1 MGMPSVDQH
10 STASRNK
17 AIASAL
23 CKHLSLDYS
32 KVSAKVIEESDINGL
47 LSSIMTPLPDQDEV
61 MKWVEFSSKFDGKAD
76 ATKSL
81 LNTLNNDLSQKS
93 VLVGPGYSPS
103 VADIIVLPVIHPS
116 LISLAKTD
124 FKNFPHLFRW
134 ADYIQNVVDFGGS
147 IEKIQ
152 VNKAPFTPHIASL
165 KKNEKAEVEPASKK
179 EAILPSKKEA
189 TAPKNAE
196 KPSSSTD
203 SEKQKKTIAEEK
215 GKAKSDKKTEEKKK
229 APEESAAKDA
239 ECSVSLLNIQVG
251 RIVSA
256 KKHPSADSLLVEEI
270 DVGDGTAR
278 QVVSGLAK
286 YCTPEELTNRLVVLI
301 TNVKPGK
308 LRDVMSCGLVLCA
321 SNEDHTKVEPLS
333 PPNGA
338 KIGERVSFAGYD
350 GKPEDVLNPKK
361 KQLDKITPHLYTDEN
376 CVATFKGVPFMTSAG
391 PCTSSIPK
399 ASIK

>member
-1 MGMPSVDQH
+1 MPSGDQL
-10 STASRNK
+10 STSTRNK
-17 AIASAL
+17 AIAFAL
-23 CKHLSLDYS
+23 CNHLSLDAS
-32 KVSAKVIEESDINGL
+32 KVYAKVIEESDINGL
-47 LSSIMTPLPDQDEV
+47 LSSIVTPFPNQDEV
-61 MKWVEFSSKFDGKAD
+61 MKWVEFTSKFDGKAD
-76 ATKSL
+76 ATKPM

-93 VLVGPGYSPS
+93 VLVGAGYNPS
-103 VADIIVLPVIHPS
+103 VADIIVLAVIHPF

-124 FKNFPHLFRW
+124 IQTLPHLIRW
-134 ADYIQNVVDFGGS
+134 ADYIQNVVDFGGL

-152 VNKAPFTPHIASL
+152 VNRVPFTPHAASL
-165 KKNEKAEVEPASKK
+165 KKNEKAEIEPASKK
-179 EAILPSKKEA
+179 EA
-189 TAPKNAE
+189 TAVKNAE
-196 KPSSSTD
+196 KPSTSGAP
-203 SEKQKKTIAEEK
+203 EKQKKATAEEK
-215 GKAKSDKKTEEKKK
+215 GKSKSDKKTEEKKK
-229 APEESAAKDA
+229 APEESVAKDA

-251 RIVSA
+251 RILSA

-270 DVGDGTAR
+270 DVGEGTPR

-321 SNEDHTKVEPLS
+321 SSEDHTKVEPLI
-333 PPNGA
+333 PPEGA

-376 CVATFKGVPFMTSAG
+376 GVATFKGVPFMTSAG
-391 PCTSSIPK
+391 PCTSTIPK
-399 ASIK
+399 ATVK